1 MHETHTLKIKEKVM
15 STFACLFYKN
25 IEKLKNV

>member
-1 MHETHTLKIKEKVM
+1 MYEIHTLKIKEKIT